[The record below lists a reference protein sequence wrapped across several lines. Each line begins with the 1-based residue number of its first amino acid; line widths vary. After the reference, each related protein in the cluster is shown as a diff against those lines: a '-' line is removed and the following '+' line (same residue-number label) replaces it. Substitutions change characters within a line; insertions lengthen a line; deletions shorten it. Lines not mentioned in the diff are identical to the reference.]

1 RGVDHLGQRR
11 LDLEA
16 EQEGVHERAAVRE
29 RQLAGRE
36 GRREDG
42 RRGVAQHGEVG
53 VVEVERVRGRA
64 IGEGGP
70 HGARASPRAHDG
82 GEGRAAPAPRPA
94 LAQMFFSA
102 KPDAPFTVGPLTVR
116 ATVTPALGLV
126 DVSVLWS
133 LDMPSGKS
141 RGGIEQD
148 LFLLWPGEI
157 SSPIDKKP
165 NDKTL

>member
-1 RGVDHLGQRR
+1 MLFRVALFLVIGSL
-11 LDLEA
+11 
-16 EQEGVHERAAVRE
+16 AA
-29 RQLAGRE
+29 
-36 GRREDG
+36 
-42 RRGVAQHGEVG
+42 
-53 VVEVERVRGRA
+53 
-64 IGEGGP
+64 
-70 HGARASPRAHDG
+70 
-82 GEGRAAPAPRPA
+82 APRPA

-116 ATVTPALGLV
+116 ATVTPALGPV

-165 NDKTL
+165 NDKTLEQYVEQRGFAATGGGRLPLYALNLYAQGADAAPKLVGELPFVTFVQDSHALGLSPPASWMSSARSFPCTSS